1 MFRMDMIEARPW
13 KLIVSSKGTRELFR
27 TDTDAHETRNVIA
40 QEPEVAERLE
50 AASRTVQ
57 GDRAGTDPSYRLPS
71 SVVDSLRALG
81 YLN

>member
-1 MFRMDMIEARPW
+1 
-13 KLIVSSKGTRELFR
+13 
-27 TDTDAHETRNVIA
+27 
-40 QEPEVAERLE
+40 
-50 AASRTVQ
+50 VQ